1 MSQSDVSEMTVID
14 TRLLT
19 QVEQN
24 AQFLI
29 VRVPPVRVI
38 LDCYVNMDNYQ
49 LMKQALVQHSILDIK
64 ACNMTLVELGRK
76 SVCSL
81 VSFLE
86 VGINDKATYSRE
98 CYI

>member
-14 TRLLT
+14 TRLLS

-29 VRVPPVRVI
+29 ARVPPVTVI
-38 LDCYVNMDNYQ
+38 LECFVNMNNYQ

-64 ACNMTLVELGRK
+64 ACSMTLVELGRRN
-76 SVCSL
+76 VCSL

-86 VGINDKATYSRE
+86 VGIKKTSL
-98 CYI
+98 